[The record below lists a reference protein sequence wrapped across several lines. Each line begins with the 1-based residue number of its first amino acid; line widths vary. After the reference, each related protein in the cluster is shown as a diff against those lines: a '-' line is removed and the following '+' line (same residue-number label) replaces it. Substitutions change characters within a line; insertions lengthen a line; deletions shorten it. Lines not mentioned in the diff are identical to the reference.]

1 MKKRIL
7 CAILSLVAVFSIVGF
22 KATQT
27 WFSGGEM
34 KGQVLKS
41 GSLNFTASGDLELK
55 NPSALVLPGET
66 LELKEAIVIT
76 NTSTIDTELRIR
88 VECTYDGQ
96 TESFPWIEF
105 VNDGDSKWYVDGDSG
120 YIYYC
125 PNGKNNEN
133 RRIPAPELPE
143 TTTVK
148 ETTTIAETTVEGET
162 TVEVETTTDGG
173 AVIDFENP
181 ADNEIPLAGTI
192 KISGKVPVEL
202 QGKDMTIRFILE
214 AKQADFMEWQNFYN
228 DNGMPTT
235 TTTTTTTAVS
245 EE

>member
-27 WFSGGEM
+27 WFSSGEM

-41 GSLNFTASGDLELK
+41 GGLNFTASGDLALK
-55 NPSALVLPGET
+55 DEKALVLPGET

-76 NTSTIDTELRIR
+76 NTSTIDSELRVR
-88 VECTYDGQ
+88 AVCTYDGQ

-105 VNDGDSKWYVDGDSG
+105 LNDGNSKWYADQESG

-125 PNGKNNEN
+125 PNGKDNAD
-133 RRIPAPELPE
+133 RRIPAPEIPE
-143 TTTVK
+143 TTTVA
-148 ETTTIAETTVEGET
+148 ETTTVGSD
-162 TVEVETTTDGG
+162 ETTTDGG
-173 AVIDFENP
+173 AVVDFEEP

-192 KISGKVPVEL
+192 KISGDVPFAL
-202 QGKDMTIRFILE
+202 QDKEMKITFILE
-214 AKQADFMEWQNFYN
+214 AKQADFVEWKYF
-228 DNGMPTT
+228 D
-235 TTTTTTTAVS
+235 TTAAQ
-245 EE
+245 

>member
-22 KATQT
+22 KATQA

-41 GSLNFTASGDLELK
+41 GNLNFTASGDLALED
-55 NPSALVLPGET
+55 PTALVLPGET
-66 LELKEAIVIT
+66 LKLKEAIVIT

-96 TESFPWIEF
+96 TESFPWVEF
-105 VNDGDSKWYVDGDSG
+105 VNDGDSKWYVDGDTG

-125 PNGKNNEN
+125 PNGKNNSN
-133 RRIPAPELPE
+133 RRIPAPNIPE

-148 ETTTIAETTVEGET
+148 ETTTLEDEATTLEG
-162 TVEVETTTDGG
+162 ETTTDGV
-173 AVIDFENP
+173 AVIDFDNP
-181 ADNEIPLAGTI
+181 AENEIPLAGTI
-192 KISGKVPVEL
+192 KISGKVPTEL
-202 QGKDMTIRFILE
+202 NGKRMTIRFVLE

-235 TTTTTTTAVS
+235 TTTTTTVETTTEVT

>member
-22 KATQT
+22 EATQT

-41 GSLNFTASGDLELK
+41 GSLNFTASGDLALK
-55 NPSALVLPGET
+55 DENALVLPGET

-96 TESFPWIEF
+96 TEAFPWIEF
-105 VNDGDSKWYVDGDSG
+105 VNSGDSKWYVDEESG

-125 PNGKNNEN
+125 PNGTNTEEG
-133 RRIPAPELPE
+133 RRIPAPEIPE
-143 TTTVK
+143 TTTV
-148 ETTTIAETTVEGET
+148 ETTTVAETTVEGGET
-162 TVEVETTTDGG
+162 TTESETTTDGVA
-173 AVIDFENP
+173 AVDFENP
-181 ADNEIPLAGTI
+181 AVNEIPLAGTI
-192 KISGKVPVEL
+192 KISGKVPIDL
-202 QGKDMTIRFILE
+202 QGKDMTIKFILE

-228 DNGMPTT
+228 EAGMPAA
-235 TTTTTTTAVS
+235 TTTTTTAVS
-245 EE
+245 E

>member
-41 GSLNFTASGDLELK
+41 GSLNFTASGDLALK
-55 NPSALVLPGET
+55 NENALVLPGET

-76 NTSTIDTELRIR
+76 NSSTIDTELRIKA
-88 VECTYDGQ
+88 VCTYDGQ
-96 TESFPWIEF
+96 TEEFPWIEF
-105 VNDGDSKWYVDGDSG
+105 VNEGDSKWYVDGDTG

-125 PNGKNNEN
+125 PNGTNTDEG
-133 RRIPAPELPE
+133 RRIPAPEIVE
-143 TTTVK
+143 TTTVA
-148 ETTTIAETTVEGET
+148 ETTTIEGETTVEGET
-162 TVEVETTTDGG
+162 TTDGG
-173 AVIDFENP
+173 AEVDFENP
-181 ADNEIPLAGTI
+181 AANQIPLAGTI
-192 KISGKVPVEL
+192 KISGDVPVDL
-202 QGKDMTIRFILE
+202 QSKNMTITFVLE
-214 AKQADFMEWQNFYN
+214 AKQADFMKWQNFYN
-228 DNGMPTT
+228 EAGMPTAT
-235 TTTTTTTAVS
+235 TATTTTTTAVS